1 MSVQEVKPKGAG
13 KAKPR
18 KDTSSHSRGRLVL
31 SMVGRAFGNPIP
43 MSADL
48 VFRYSDR
55 FTIDPGASGAAA
67 VHFFS
72 ANGMYDPDITGT
84 GHQPL
89 GFDQWLPT
97 FYNHYCVYKSLIN
110 VTYFSQNGG
119 AVGSNVVFLGISD
132 DTTTSTVFNTYVENP
147 SYKHSFMS
155 ALGGGHD
162 IVTLSHGCNLP
173 KQFGMDLNSY
183 LASDNKRGTPLSNPS
198 EQSYYVVGAAAPNA
212 SSNSDVIACFVEMIF
227 HARLTERA
235 EIPAS

>member
-1 MSVQEVKPKGAG
+1 MSTQEVKPKNAD
-13 KAKPR
+13 KAKSKKNAKLR
-18 KDTSSHSRGRLVL
+18 NQSHLAL

-48 VFRYSDR
+48 IFRYCDR
-55 FTIDPGASGAAA
+55 FTIDPGAAGAPA
-67 VHFFS
+67 VHIFS

-97 FYNHYCVYKSLIN
+97 FYNHYCVYKSTIN

-119 AVGSNVVFLGISD
+119 AVGSNLVFIGISD

-147 SYKHSFMS
+147 SYKYSHMS
-155 ALGGGHD
+155 ALGGGRD
-162 IVTLSHGCNLP
+162 IVTLSHGCLLQ

-183 LASDNKRGTPLSNPS
+183 LASDNKRGTSASNPS
-198 EQSYYVVGAAAPNA
+198 EQSFYIVGAAPPNA
-212 SSNSDVIACFVEMIF
+212 SNNSDVIACFVEMIF